1 MIPRKAN
8 FIVSTARPG
17 DGNIEFIPNSQILF
31 LKQNLPL
38 KTTGEDN

>member
-8 FIVSTARPG
+8 FAVSTASPS
-17 DGNIEFIPNSQILF
+17 DGNVELIPNAQILF

>member
-1 MIPRKAN
+1 MIPCKAN
-8 FIVSTARPG
+8 FVVSTARPSDG
-17 DGNIEFIPNSQILF
+17 DVEFIPNSQILF